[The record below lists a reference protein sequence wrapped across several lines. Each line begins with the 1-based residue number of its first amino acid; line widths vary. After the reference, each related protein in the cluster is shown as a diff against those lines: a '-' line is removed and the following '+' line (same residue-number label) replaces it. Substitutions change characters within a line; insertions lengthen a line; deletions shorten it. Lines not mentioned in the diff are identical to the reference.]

1 MESTPK
7 TFKVLVADQFSA
19 DGITELTQSGIEVK
33 YDANLSGDT
42 LTKALG
48 EYQPQVLVVRSTKV
62 TAADINAN
70 PKLQLVVRAGAGYDT
85 IDVAHCAKQGVYVA
99 NCPGKNSHA
108 VAELTMGF
116 ILSID
121 RRIPE
126 GVQLLREQKWNKG
139 MFANCTG
146 IKGRTLGLIGFG
158 AIAQLVLERAKAFD
172 LSVIVYN
179 RTQYAGLDK
188 KLGFQYASSLHDLL
202 QRSDIVSI
210 HTPATPETKNMVNK
224 EFLSHMKPDA
234 VLLNT
239 SRGTVVNEDDLLAHL
254 EANKAFWF
262 GTDVFN
268 GEPAGTKEVAFTH
281 PLAQHPR
288 VYGSHHIGAST
299 KQSEAAIGDEA
310 VRIIKKYAAQ
320 GEVDNANC
328 VNKETDGKQLSKMTI
343 RHFDRVGVLAHVF
356 AVFAKLDW
364 NVQELENIVFK
375 GREACVVNIKFTGDA
390 KNIEEAIAEIKK
402 NQNVIDVAV

>member
-1 MESTPK
+1 M
-7 TFKVLVADQFSA
+7 
-19 DGITELTQSGIEVK
+19 
-33 YDANLSGDT
+33 
-42 LTKALG
+42 
-48 EYQPQVLVVRSTKV
+48 RSTKV
-62 TAADINAN
+62 TQADVDAN
-70 PKLQLVVRAGAGYDT
+70 PKMQLVVRAGAGYDT
-85 IDVAHCAKQGVYVA
+85 IDVAYCAKQGVYVA

-108 VAELTMGF
+108 VAELTMGL

-139 MFANCTG
+139 LFSTCTG

-158 AIAQLVLERAKAFD
+158 NIAQLVCERAKAFD
-172 LSVIVYN
+172 LNILVFS
-179 RTQYAGLDK
+179 RSKRAGLDK
-188 KLGFQYASSLHDLL
+188 KLGFVYADSLQDLL

-210 HTPATPETKNMVNK
+210 HTPATAETKNLVNK

-239 SRGTVVNEDDLLAHL
+239 SRGTVVNEADLLAHL
-254 EANKAFWF
+254 EANKNFWF

-281 PLAQHPR
+281 PIAQHPR

-299 KQSEAAIGDEA
+299 KQSEAAIGEEA
-310 VRIIKKYAAQ
+310 VRIIKKYA
-320 GEVDNANC
+320 EVGAIDNENC
-328 VNKETDGKQLSKMTI
+328 VNKELDGTKLHKMTI
-343 RHFDRVGVLAHVF
+343 RHYDKVGVLAHTF
-356 AVFAKLDW
+356 AVFAKFEW

-375 GREACVVNIKFTGDA
+375 GREACVVNIKFSGDVS
-390 KNIEEAIAEIKK
+390 KIQDAITEIRT
-402 NQNVIDVAV
+402 NPNVIDISY

>member
-1 MESTPK
+1 MEGGL
-7 TFKVLVADQFSA
+7 KVLIADQFSEE
-19 DGITELTQSGIEVK
+19 GMKELEKSGIQLK
-33 YDANLSGDT
+33 YDAGLNGES

-48 EYQPQVLVVRSTKV
+48 EFQPTVLVVRSTKV
-62 TAADINAN
+62 TKADVDAD

-85 IDVAHCAKQGVYVA
+85 IDVAYCAKQGVYVA

-108 VAELTMGF
+108 VAELTLGL

-158 AIAQLVLERAKAFD
+158 NIAQLVMERAKAFEMNV
-172 LSVIVYN
+172 LVHT
-179 RTQYAGLDK
+179 RTQHPGLEK
-188 KLGFQYASSLHDLL
+188 KLGFQYASSLEDLL
-202 QRSDIVSI
+202 KHSDIVSI
-210 HTPATPETKNMVNK
+210 HTPATAETKNLVNK
-224 EFLSHMKPDA
+224 EFLSHMKKDA

-239 SRGTVVNEDDLLAHL
+239 SRGTCVNEDDLLAHL
-254 EANKAFWF
+254 EANKSFWF

-299 KQSEAAIGDEA
+299 KQSEGAIGEEA
-310 VRIIKKYAAQ
+310 VRIIKKYAQTGA
-320 GEVDNANC
+320 VDNENC
-328 VNKETDGKQLSKMTI
+328 VNRELDGKALHKMTI
-343 RHFDRVGVLAHVF
+343 RHYDKVGVLAHTF
-356 AVFAKLDW
+356 AVFAKHQW

-375 GREACVVNIKFTGDA
+375 GREACVVNIKFTGDTA
-390 KNIEEAIAEIKK
+390 ALAEAIEEIKK
-402 NQNVIDVAV
+402 NENVIDISV